1 MNINPMDNEDENENI
16 FNSQGNLNDQ
26 EGQDMIIDEEEI
38 NEEDSWK
45 VISAYFSQ
53 HGLVSQQIGSF
64 NQFVGNNI
72 KEIVNENKV
81 LKIEM
86 DPSYKRNAEPIT
98 YELNFGDVKIAA
110 NPQILESNE
119 KINKQLFPNEARV
132 RNLDY
137 LSDLSVEAFLKEK
150 KGEDSDERI
159 LGKKQTYPIGKI
171 PIMIRSKYCSLNN
184 KTDIQRIELRE
195 CEFDQGGY
203 FIIGGGEKVIVA
215 QERMATNFVYVF
227 NKKEQSGFSWQ
238 AEVRSSLDGS
248 NRPPVQFAVK
258 IAKKNTHMQNDL
270 GGLITARIPYIKSDV
285 DIVIL
290 FRALGL
296 ESDKDII
303 DYIVFDES
311 DNSFKE
317 LLRPSI
323 ELFSSDYKDK
333 DECLEY
339 LGNRA
344 TKGTADSREKR
355 IKRAEEILRKDMLS
369 HVSIERGAES
379 KKAFFI
385 GYMIYRLGNCALG
398 RAFGDDRDHYGKK
411 RLDMSGVLLTGIFR
425 QYFRNFLK
433 SVESNIKDKLKNDK
447 TGRINLE
454 DVFDTNI
461 ITNGMKY
468 ALATGNWG
476 KNRVGVVLKT
486 GVAQVLQRLTFM
498 SSLSHLR
505 RLNTPLEKT
514 GKITKPRQLHNTHW
528 GMLCPAETPEGQAC
542 GLVKNLS
549 LMAFVSVGTPS
560 KLIQKDLDEIPDFQ
574 KLSELSPESIR
585 GKSKIFINGSWVGIT
600 NNPEDIMERLIGQ
613 RRKACISKEIS
624 IVNNFMNKEIRIYT
638 DSGRSLRP
646 LFVVEKYKNENNETS
661 SRLKITKQD
670 IRDLTDQKMKFDD
683 LVDNGVIEFLDVEE
697 EESSMIAMKITDLV
711 NNRHYCTT
719 YTHCEIHPAMIL
731 GVAASIIPF
740 PDHNQSPRNV
750 YQSAMGKQA
759 IGIYSTN
766 FNMRM
771 DTLSYLL
778 FYPQKPL
785 VVTQSMEFLK
795 FKALPAG
802 INAIV
807 AIMCYTGYNQE
818 DSVIMNQSSI
828 DRGLFRSAF
837 FRTYTSEQRIES
849 KLKNEQF
856 EVPDRRQVSKYRM
869 GNYGKLDCEG
879 LIPPGTKV
887 RGDDIIIGKTGL
899 IQYDEDD
906 EKAEIIKRKTDL
918 SEAIRPSEEG
928 TIESVMLTTNRS
940 GYTIAKVKCRSVRI
954 PQIGDKF
961 ASRHGQK
968 GTIGM
973 TYRQEDMPFSMEGIT
988 PDIIVNPHAIP
999 SRMTIGH
1006 LIECLNSKV
1015 AALRGL
1021 EGDSTPF
1028 TSVTVDR
1035 IANHLHQLG
1044 YQKHGNETI
1053 FNGFT
1058 GRKVDML
1065 IFFGPTYYQRLKHM
1079 VDDKIFSR
1087 ARGPVQILT
1096 RQPTEG
1102 RARSGGLRFGEMERD
1117 CMISHGAALFLK
1129 ERLMDVSDKYR
1140 VHVCQT
1146 CGLFA
1151 VADIDSQTF
1160 RCNLCK
1166 EDSAG
1171 IVQATIPYACK
1182 LLFQELMAM
1191 HITPRITF

>member
-26 EGQDMIIDEEEI
+26 EGQNMIIEEEEI

-72 KEIVNENKV
+72 KEIVDENKV

-600 NNPEDIMERLIGQ
+600 NNPEVIMKLLVRQ
-613 RRKACISKEIS
+613 RREACISKEIS

-646 LFVVEKYKNENNETS
+646 LFVVES
-661 SRLKITKQD
+661 SRLKITKQN

-683 LVDNGVIEFLDVEE
+683 LVDHGVIEFLDVEE